1 MIVRV
6 FFVFKQMELE
16 AIIGLEIHAQIS
28 SKTKIFSSSSAD
40 YFGKEPNINIDPVCL
55 GMPGQLPVLNEQAL
69 VKGIKAAMALNCKI
83 NKYSHF
89 DRKNYFY
96 PDLPKGYQIS
106 QFEFPISEKGFLE
119 ISVNGTKK
127 TIGITRLHLEEDAG
141 KLSHFQGGT
150 LIDYNRAGVG
160 LMEIVSEPDIRTPEE
175 AVAYAKSIQKI
186 LRYVDSSD
194 ADMEKGMMRFDAS
207 VSLRPKGESKLYPRA
222 EIKNLNSF
230 RSLEIAI
237 GYEIERQKKLWEE
250 GKVQNENI
258 TVGYD
263 DTKGM
268 TYFMRNKE
276 GSDEYRYFPEPDLPP
291 IILEDEFIAKLKAS
305 LPELPDLKYA
315 KYIKDYGLSEAEA
328 LFLIE
333 DRDLSFYYDKVVLSS
348 GDVKKSN
355 SLVLSLLVGLLKK
368 DALSIKDVKITA
380 ENMAKLI
387 KMVND
392 GGITMNI
399 AKGEVFEEMFITGKD
414 PAEIVEEKGLKSNND
429 SGDLEKI
436 CKEVMSLN
444 EKSVKDYQSGK
455 ENAFKALIGQVMKA
469 TRGQANPQL
478 ANEIL
483 LNLLKQK

>member
-1 MIVRV
+1 MIVMI
-6 FFVFKQMELE
+6 FFEFMQMELE

-40 YFGKEPNINIDPVCL
+40 YFGKEPNINIDPICL
-55 GMPGQLPVLNEQAL
+55 GMPGQLPVLNEEAL
-69 VKGIKAAMALNCKI
+69 VKGVRAAMALNCHI

-119 ISVNGTKK
+119 IPSGTGKK
-127 TIGITRLHLEEDAG
+127 KIGITRLHLEEDAG

-150 LIDYNRAGVG
+150 LIDFNRAGVG
-160 LMEIVSEPDIRTPEE
+160 LMEIVSEPDIRSPEE
-175 AVAYAKSIQKI
+175 AVAYARAIQKI
-186 LRYVDSSD
+186 LRYTDASD

-207 VSLRPKGESKLYPRA
+207 VSLRPVGESKLYARA

-237 GYEIERQKKLWEE
+237 RYEIERQKKMWEE
-250 GKVQNENI
+250 GNCPAQNT

-263 DTKGM
+263 DTKGI

-291 IILEDEFIAKLKAS
+291 IILEDDFIDKLKAS
-305 LPELPDLKYA
+305 MPELPDQKYA
-315 KYIKDYGLSEAEA
+315 KYISEFGLSEAEA

-333 DRDLSFYYDKVVLSS
+333 DRDLAFYYDKVVALSE
-348 GDVKKSN
+348 DVKKSN
-355 SLVLSLLVGLLKK
+355 SLVLSLLVGMLKK
-368 DALSIKDVKITA
+368 ENIAILDVKITP

-387 KMVND
+387 VMVNA
-392 GGITMNI
+392 GGISMNI
-399 AKGEVFEEMFITGKD
+399 AKGEVFEDMFVSGKD
-414 PAEIVEEKGLKSNND
+414 PAVIVEEKGLKSMN
-429 SGDLEKI
+429 SSEDLEKI
-436 CKEVMSLN
+436 CKQVMIDNSQ
-444 EKSVKDYQSGK
+444 SVLDYQGGK